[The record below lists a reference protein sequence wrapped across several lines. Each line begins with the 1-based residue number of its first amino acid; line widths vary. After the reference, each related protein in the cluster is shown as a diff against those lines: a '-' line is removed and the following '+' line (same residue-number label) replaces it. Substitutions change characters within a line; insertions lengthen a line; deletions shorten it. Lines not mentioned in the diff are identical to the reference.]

1 MILALSC
8 VHAETQAKNPVHA
21 MLYSAFI
28 PGGGQVYNGKYLK
41 AGVVVGIQAYFVG
54 ASIYH
59 DGKQDEYAKKA
70 NSAVLAS
77 DRLFYEKKRDE
88 YGDKQRS
95 DYWWIGITA
104 VLSIADAFVD
114 AHLFDYQEQKEKVR
128 LRFEDKMLMLSTDW

>member
-1 MILALSC
+1 MY
-8 VHAETQAKNPVHA
+8 AETQTKKPARA

-28 PGGGQVYNGKYLK
+28 PGGGQIYNGKYLK

-54 ASIYH
+54 ASVYH
-59 DGKQDEYAKKA
+59 DSKEDDYAKKA
-70 NSAVLAS
+70 VSAALPS

-88 YGDKQRS
+88 YRDKQRS

-104 VLSIADAFVD
+104 ILSIADAFVD
-114 AHLFDYQEQKEKVR
+114 AHLYDYQEQKDKVR